1 MKIIHKNT
9 KEKACN
15 FINQINIPDNSIF
28 IDIETTGFSAKYSY
42 IYLIGT
48 AHIENDNIITN
59 QFFAPTPANEPDIL
73 KAFISAIAD
82 FDTIITFNGQMFDI
96 PFIESKCQDYNINC
110 PLKEHPQI
118 DIFKEIHP
126 IKTLLNLENY
136 KQQNLETFLNIYRK
150 DSLSGKELID
160 CYKEYIK
167 KPTEDARNLLFLHNY
182 EDIIHL
188 PSLYSLLNYSEFLN
202 TSQEISDYCINE
214 YKAINNTTCKELI
227 IELKNNIFI
236 PKEITYRFDN
246 IYLLLNPSKS
256 TLRIPIYNGVLKH
269 FYSNYKDYYYL
280 PDEDMAIHKSIAT
293 YVDKDHRK
301 KCTAKNCFTKK
312 DGSFLPQYDEIF
324 TPVFKTD
331 IKDNVS
337 YFETTEDFFNSKS
350 NIQEYTQH
358 IINTISKNKKRP

>member
-1 MKIIHKNT
+1 M
-9 KEKACN
+9 
-15 FINQINIPDNSIF
+15 IF
-28 IDIETTGFSAKYSY
+28 S
-42 IYLIGT
+42 
-48 AHIENDNIITN
+48 
-59 QFFAPTPANEPDIL
+59 
-73 KAFISAIAD
+73 
-82 FDTIITFNGQMFDI
+82 
-96 PFIESKCQDYNINC
+96 
-110 PLKEHPQI
+110 
-118 DIFKEIHP
+118 

-337 YFETTEDFFNSKS
+337 YFETTEDFFNSTS